1 MEIWKIA
8 FVVICI
14 AMIGLLLRSREPAIS
29 ILLSLGLGVILLFCI
44 QGRLE
49 YFSQLIHMLSD
60 SMEEEKGYL
69 MLLFKATGIAIV
81 AEFTNGICRE
91 CQMAS
96 AGELVRLFAKVSML
110 MLCFPFVVTVIHL
123 VENFSFF

>member
-1 MEIWKIA
+1 MEIWRIA

-49 YFSQLIHMLSD
+49 YFSQLIRMLSD

-81 AEFTNGICRE
+81 AEFTNGICKE

-110 MLCFPFVVTVIHL
+110 MLCFPFVVTVINL

>member
-1 MEIWKIA
+1 MEIWRIA

-49 YFSQLIHMLSD
+49 YFSQLIRMLSD

-81 AEFTNGICRE
+81 A
-91 CQMAS
+91 
-96 AGELVRLFAKVSML
+96 
-110 MLCFPFVVTVIHL
+110 
-123 VENFSFF
+123 